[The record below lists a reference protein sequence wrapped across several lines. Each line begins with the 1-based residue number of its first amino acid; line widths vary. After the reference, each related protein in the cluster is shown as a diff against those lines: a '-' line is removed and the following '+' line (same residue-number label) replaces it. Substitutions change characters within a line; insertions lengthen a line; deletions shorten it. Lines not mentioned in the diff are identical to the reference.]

1 MLTEQQVTTGFG
13 AQCRG
18 CGIVYPGESLPFLY
32 VDELGYRCPDCG
44 DILMVGS
51 EGDLQVEEPG
61 PCRLMLSERLEGS
74 SLHGMLVE
82 LSGGEERLELLV
94 DRADE
99 VRTVSLASSVPP
111 DGPASLW
118 ET

>member
-1 MLTEQQVTTGFG
+1 MLTEQQVSTRLE

-18 CGIVYPGESLPFLY
+18 CGVVYPGESLPFLY

-44 DILMVGS
+44 NILMVGN
-51 EGDLQVEEPG
+51 EGELQGEDPG
-61 PCRLMLSERLEGS
+61 LCRLMLSERLEGS

-94 DRADE
+94 DRAGE
-99 VRTVSLASSVPP
+99 VRTVSLVSSVSPE
-111 DGPASLW
+111 GPASRW